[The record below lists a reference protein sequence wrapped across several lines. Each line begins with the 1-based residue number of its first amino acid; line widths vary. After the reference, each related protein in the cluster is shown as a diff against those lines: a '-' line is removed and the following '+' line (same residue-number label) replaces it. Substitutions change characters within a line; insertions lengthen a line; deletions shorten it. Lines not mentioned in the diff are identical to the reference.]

1 MMQLASKNLQMA
13 SSMRGSKNR
22 NGYKL
27 SNLKTHSWQ
36 QSTLLGSLGLSV
48 CDGVDDKA
56 NAALGDNVRDAV
68 ASLNSHN
75 CMGTAEAN
83 HWEDVHDWVS
93 QPAHDCPVLDSRELV
108 DLPSRVRLPN
118 DWLQRFPCSCGGS
131 DWLLRLR
138 HHLQV
143 RRWPCDLHR
152 HRC

>member
-56 NAALGDNVRDAV
+56 NAALGDDIRDAV

-83 HWEDVHDWVS
+83 HWEDVQDWAHGEGPKE
-93 QPAHDCPVLDSRELV
+93 PANTQVTLDDQLT
-108 DLPSRVRLPN
+108 RVAIG
-118 DWLQRFPCSCGGS
+118 DHQ
-131 DWLLRLR
+131 
-138 HHLQV
+138 
-143 RRWPCDLHR
+143 
-152 HRC
+152 